1 MKKLK
6 YFSLFTL
13 IGVSMLTLIGISLV
27 LISIFSKGDLSG
39 SGTAYFEV
47 SPDSKYIVMRVYPDP
62 DKDSYQML
70 MTPEKK
76 VLFARKVGRNE
87 YARSGA
93 IWVNK
98 DKYDVDNDYVAT
110 YYDSEIILPPSRF
123 QQIYAWLFVSI
134 TRFNINNMVMKP
146 FR

>member
-47 SPDSKYIVMRVYPDP
+47 SPDSKYIVMCVYP

-76 VLFARKVGRNE
+76 VLFAKKVGRNE
-87 YARSGA
+87 YAMSGA
-93 IWVNK
+93 IWMNRDK
-98 DKYDVDNDYVAT
+98 DDVDNDYVAT

-146 FR
+146 LR

>member
-27 LISIFSKGDLSG
+27 LISIFSKGNLSG

-47 SPDSKYIVMRVYPDP
+47 SPDSKYIVMCVYP
-62 DKDSYQML
+62 DKDSYQMI

-76 VLFARKVGRNE
+76 VLFVRKTGRNGQVTN
-87 YARSGA
+87 GA
-93 IWVNK
+93 IWMNK
-98 DKYDVDNDYVAT
+98 ENDNVDNDYVQII
-110 YYDSEIILPPSRF
+110 YYSEIILPPSIF
-123 QQIYAWLFVSI
+123 QKIYAWLFVSI